1 MEDAR
6 ILLVDDE
13 RLVRRSMEKTLLRAG
28 FDVDT
33 AENVTDGL
41 DLFKEA
47 LEDDEDGPFDIA
59 ILDLNMPNF
68 EGVEDSNAGLKL
80 LTKLLEIDADLPVVV
95 LTAFDEVERAKN
107 AVKRG
112 ARAYFVKGREAEL
125 LDIEMGKEDHKGAS
139 LEVCHGRLPATDC
152 LLRYKGH
159 AYSNVQGAGH

>member
-1 MEDAR
+1 MRDVR

-33 AENVTDGL
+33 AENASDGL
-41 DLFKEA
+41 ELFKEA
-47 LEDDEDGPFDIA
+47 LDDAEDGPFDVA

-80 LTKLLEIDADLPVVV
+80 LSKLLEIAPDLPVVV

-125 LDIEMGKEDHKGAS
+125 LEIVNDILD
-139 LEVCHGRLPATDC
+139 D
-152 LLRYKGH
+152 
-159 AYSNVQGAGH
+159 

>member
-33 AENVTDGL
+33 AQNASDGL
-41 DLFKEA
+41 ALFKQA
-47 LEDDEDGPFDIA
+47 LDDDIDGPFDVA
-59 ILDLNMPNF
+59 ILDLNMPNL
-68 EGVEDSNAGLKL
+68 EGVEDSNAGLQL
-80 LTKLLEIDADLPVVV
+80 MSKLLEADKDLPVIV

-107 AVKRG
+107 AVKKG

-125 LDIEMGKEDHKGAS
+125 LEIVSDILSE
-139 LEVCHGRLPATDC
+139 
-152 LLRYKGH
+152 
-159 AYSNVQGAGH
+159 

>member
-1 MEDAR
+1 MDDAR

-33 AENVTDGL
+33 AEDVSGGLALFEEGLTDEEEGS
-41 DLFKEA
+41 
-47 LEDDEDGPFDIA
+47 FDIA

-68 EGVEDSNAGLKL
+68 EGVEDANAGLKL
-80 LTKLLEIDADLPVVV
+80 LSKILELDENLPVIV
-95 LTAFDEVERAKN
+95 LTAFDEVERAKE

-125 LDIEMGKEDHKGAS
+125 LDIVNDILDESE
-139 LEVCHGRLPATDC
+139 
-152 LLRYKGH
+152 
-159 AYSNVQGAGH
+159 